1 MQGLEKI
8 LVQKTAPKVPDWP
21 SYGTLQKVS
30 QNPHFLKKC
39 IEGTKEKFS
48 KITQKVA
55 LAWKAKMHSCASWIK
70 L

>member
-21 SYGTLQKVS
+21 SYGNLQKVS

-39 IEGTKEKFS
+39 KEGTKEKFS
-48 KITQKVA
+48 KSPK
-55 LAWKAKMHSCASWIK
+55 K
-70 L
+70 